1 MHVSN
6 IWAQVGFAV
15 LGGAIA
21 EILHWYLLSRKPEGI
36 SAYLPKPSYWI
47 FTAVMICLGGL
58 MPVFYLSGDA
68 SVLLCVQLGATAPIA
83 FQKIVSTVPDV
94 VQHQG
99 LAPARPTL
107 GSFISW

>member
-6 IWAQVGFAV
+6 IWAQVSFAV
-15 LGGAIA
+15 LGGVIA

-47 FTAVMICLGGL
+47 FTAVMVCLGGL

-83 FQKIVSTVPDV
+83 LQKIVSTLPDV

-99 LAPARPTL
+99 LALARPTL